1 MVLWKPLSIRPGLK
15 VGNEFIATREAA
27 NAGSSIALY
36 YTPQRG
42 WYGWASTGEFDLPP
56 MERLYPLLS
65 QSGYVAQV
73 PASQILKMADAIR
86 LDAPDEIS
94 IDPSVTT
101 PDVPAVNESVDESSN
116 ERGGSVDT
124 TGVSASPVSGR
135 SKKGGRKRR

>member
-1 MVLWKPLSIRPGLK
+1 MTLWKPLPIRPGLK
-15 VGNEFIATREAA
+15 VGNEFIVTREAA

-42 WYGWASTGEFDLPP
+42 WYGWASMGELDLPA

-65 QSGYVAQV
+65 QSGYVVQV

-94 IDPSVTT
+94 TETVVCTPAIPDRIDTISANGDGETSPV
-101 PDVPAVNESVDESSN
+101 DIAVKP
-116 ERGGSVDT
+116 ERGVPGS
-124 TGVSASPVSGR
+124 PKR
-135 SKKGGRKRR
+135 RKRKS